1 LFEIPYFPYIILK
14 SFYSGL
20 IKHPLHIPQHR
31 ALMNN
36 PIPTF
41 DQFDFAALEHSEPVP
56 HPNAEINLKIDII
69 PTKLNQRVAVGIVD
83 ESGSKG
89 IAVAIY
95 PATGEVCDISHGGE
109 VMGYLSK
116 APLTPNDLISCEL
129 SIFRFGR
136 NYVCSVTIQGETFLY
151 PAYLSDESSSLR
163 AVIGKEKGP
172 DTQGTPAWK
181 RLHFDVQPLPIAA

>member
-1 LFEIPYFPYIILK
+1 
-14 SFYSGL
+14 
-20 IKHPLHIPQHR
+20 
-31 ALMNN
+31 MNN
-36 PIPTF
+36 LIPTF

-56 HPNAEINLKIDII
+56 HPNAEIILKIDII

-83 ESGSKG
+83 ETGSKG

-116 APLTPNDLISCEL
+116 APLNPADLISCEL

-136 NYVCSVTIQGETFLY
+136 NYVCSVSIQGETFLY
-151 PAYLSDESSSLR
+151 PAYLSDQASSLR
-163 AVIGKEKGP
+163 AVIGKEKGQ
-172 DTQGTPAWK
+172 DSQETPTWK
-181 RLHFDVQPLPIAA
+181 RLQFDVLPLPIAA